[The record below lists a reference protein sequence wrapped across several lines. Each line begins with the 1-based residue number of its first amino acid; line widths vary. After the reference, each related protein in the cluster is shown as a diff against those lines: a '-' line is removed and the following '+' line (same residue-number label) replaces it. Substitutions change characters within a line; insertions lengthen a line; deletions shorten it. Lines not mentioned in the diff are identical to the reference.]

1 MLPSNA
7 VLLAAASV
15 QRSYVGSRASCPSN
29 ARADVACGL
38 PLRVDVLGQHE
49 ARLHVASHATCDGSL
64 EEALDALDTLDALDA
79 VAASRRQ
86 SMANVT
92 GRGRAFWHP
101 WLGAVHVSLA
111 LIDLSTPSALASVSR
126 TWTPHNMGRTVASP
140 VFSLQPGESAKH
152 RDVPGLWRV

>member
-1 MLPSNA
+1 MLLALDRQALAEEQDEEAKVLPSM
-7 VLLAAASV
+7 
-15 QRSYVGSRASCPSN
+15 PSHWQPQVY
-29 ARADVACGL
+29 RGPCGL

-49 ARLHVASHATCDGSL
+49 ARLHGASHATCDGSL
-64 EEALDALDTLDALDA
+64 EEALDALDALDA

-126 TWTPHNMGRTVASP
+126 PG
-140 VFSLQPGESAKH
+140 SLH
-152 RDVPGLWRV
+152 RYSMVDSS